1 MNICEPSNSFN
12 CNSFNTRLKNDDWR
26 PCQQLLLTRFVP
38 VQCSNMFQTI
48 NQDYGSFY
56 HNQRVSLC
64 QPDVLKEKAYRQQE
78 RFANSFLTRMCPRTL
93 SDKSGNSLFSQQN
106 IETMKIIHRKKFN
119 ACHTDETIVDF
130 FIKQIQCRLKDLINP
145 CDYVD
150 IFNCARLLI
159 ADLLNE
165 NPSLCADDI
174 VDRVIRMMNV
184 PSWCG
189 NNNPSRLC
197 ADSCYPVTPPSSGL
211 FLLTNPVFDC

>member
-106 IETMKIIHRKKFN
+106 IETMN
-119 ACHTDETIVDF
+119 
-130 FIKQIQCRLKDLINP
+130 
-145 CDYVD
+145 
-150 IFNCARLLI
+150 
-159 ADLLNE
+159 
-165 NPSLCADDI
+165 
-174 VDRVIRMMNV
+174 
-184 PSWCG
+184 WCG